1 MEHKINIV
9 ESALNDLAEA
19 LGDTPIIYMRKRAT
33 IRKRLKDAAVD
44 ASDFSFE
51 SDHNDKRWPIDKE
64 GDMSDRIIN
73 LESQVSQLRV
83 DMAEVKTKVTHIESN
98 MLTKGQAATS
108 ALIAVL
114 SILAGGWWVVQQYLA
129 PILQA
134 TGTS

>member
-19 LGDTPIIYMRKRAT
+19 FGDASVVYMSKRST
-33 IRKRLKDAAVD
+33 IKKRLKAAAVD
-44 ASDFSFE
+44 HSDFSLE
-51 SDHNDKRWPIDKE
+51 SDHNHRRHSHDKE

-83 DMAEVKTKVTHIESN
+83 DMAEVKTKVTHIESS

-134 TGTS
+134 TGTN